1 MTIIRS
7 PSLSSPS
14 DISRFAN
21 PVLKGIRMWCA
32 RCQADVAAE
41 VSPDTRKV
49 SCATCGTEIVNS
61 ITNRTESRT
70 RQARALLERWSL
82 ERETSPANR
91 EESATVAS
99 AAAAITEQ
107 PAPSTSETDPPF
119 ERPRDLPSLDD
130 TRSHRIDAPHTS
142 FATQEP
148 ANQPEKPPQPI
159 AAVAPVSSSKPTK
172 TNAGGKLTNWA
183 STAGQWLAY
192 SGILGLMTGT
202 CLVILGYFRGPESY
216 APTGWLITT
225 AGQMLL
231 FLGVVTLVSSGIEE
245 SSNTMTEQIS
255 RLDAKLLR
263 IEQATELLRAPHS
276 LSQFNQTTE
285 DAAKG
290 ASAANAVHAR

>member
-1 MTIIRS
+1 
-7 PSLSSPS
+7 
-14 DISRFAN
+14 
-21 PVLKGIRMWCA
+21 MWCS

-41 VSPDTRKV
+41 VSPNTRTV

-61 ITNRTESRT
+61 IANRTESRT

-82 ERETSPANR
+82 ERDTSPANR
-91 EESATVAS
+91 EEPESVAT

-107 PAPSTSETDPPF
+107 PETSSPGSRPSMA
-119 ERPRDLPSLDD
+119 RPGEMHSIEK
-130 TRSHRIDAPHTS
+130 TRSFRIDEAHRSSAIGET
-142 FATQEP
+142 
-148 ANQPEKPPQPI
+148 ANPPEKQPQPN
-159 AAVAPVSSSKPTK
+159 AAAAPQIISNASNSKP
-172 TNAGGKLTNWA
+172 GGKLINWA

-245 SSNTMTEQIS
+245 SSNLMTEQIN
-255 RLDAKLLR
+255 RLDARLMR
-263 IEQATELLRAPHS
+263 IEQATESLRGPHS
-276 LSQFNQTTE
+276 LSEFRKRETDT
-285 DAAKG
+285 
-290 ASAANAVHAR
+290 ASRTNSTDTVMSG